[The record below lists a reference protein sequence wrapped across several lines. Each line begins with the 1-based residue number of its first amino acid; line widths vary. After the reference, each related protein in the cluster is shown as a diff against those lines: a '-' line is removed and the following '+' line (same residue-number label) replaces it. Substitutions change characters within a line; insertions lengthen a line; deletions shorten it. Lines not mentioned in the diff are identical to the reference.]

1 MDSRHTSIRAAGSL
15 FAWIMFWIINM
26 NLSLVIDAHIKYVSL
41 ELEHMVFKELAALLV
56 HLEMEKTLNKE
67 LKSTMLCL

>member
-1 MDSRHTSIRAAGSL
+1 
-15 FAWIMFWIINM
+15 M

-41 ELEHMVFKELAALLV
+41 ELEHMVVKELAALLV

>member
-1 MDSRHTSIRAAGSL
+1 
-15 FAWIMFWIINM
+15 M